1 MRTMNANELAE
12 VFPVGDLLAEEI
24 DARGWTQGDFAA
36 ILGRPAQFVS
46 EILTGKKEITRESA
60 AQIGAALGTSAEL
73 WLRNQD
79 TYHLWRQSKDARAQD
94 ELDEVRRRATLS
106 ERVPVA
112 LLIKRGFLAAGS
124 VAQQERDIAELYG
137 VDELDQS
144 SFLLAARR
152 SSLEGSLTPIQ
163 LAWVRCVHKVALEK
177 LPAQP
182 YSTSGLRQ
190 LAVSLARDLARA
202 DAFAELPV
210 RFAEVGVKLVF
221 VESFP
226 GSRLDGCTFLLDGV
240 PVIGLSGRGQRMDKV
255 LFTLM
260 HEIAHILLDHLGQH
274 DVIVDELDREMPVG
288 NESEADQQAADWVM
302 PDPLPDR
309 IPARVGYDWVAGH
322 ATARG
327 IHPILVVGR
336 LQKCGKIGW
345 KTSLVRGAPNVIEYL
360 RRWP

>member
-1 MRTMNANELAE
+1 MNANEFAE

-24 DARGWTQGDFAA
+24 ETRGWTQSDFAA

-46 EILTGKKEITRESA
+46 EILAGKKEITRESA

-73 WLRNQD
+73 WLHNQD
-79 TYHLWRQSKDARAQD
+79 AYHLWRQSKDAGTQS
-94 ELDEVRRRATLS
+94 ELNEVRRRATLS

-112 LLIKRGFLAAGS
+112 LLVKRGFIAAGP

-137 VDELDQS
+137 VENFDPN
-144 SFLLAARR
+144 SFSIAARR
-152 SSLEGSLTPIQ
+152 TNVDDSLAPVQ
-163 LAWVRCVHKVALEK
+163 LAWVRCVRKVALERM
-177 LPAQP
+177 PAQP
-182 YSTSGLRQ
+182 YSPYGLQQ
-190 LAVSLARDLARA
+190 LAASLSKDLALV
-202 DAFAELPV
+202 DAFVGLPA

-260 HEIAHILLDHLGQH
+260 HEIAHILLDHLDHH
-274 DVIVDELDREMPVG
+274 DVIVDELDRDMPVG
-288 NESEADQQAADWVM
+288 NESEADQQAAKWIVS
-302 PDPLPDR
+302 DPMPDR
-309 IPARVGYDWVAGH
+309 IPARVGHDWVAAH
-322 ATARG
+322 AAARG
-327 IHPILVVGR
+327 IHPILIVGR
-336 LQKCGKIGW
+336 LQKMGKIGW
-345 KTSLVRGAPNVIEYL
+345 KTSLVRGAPNVIEHM